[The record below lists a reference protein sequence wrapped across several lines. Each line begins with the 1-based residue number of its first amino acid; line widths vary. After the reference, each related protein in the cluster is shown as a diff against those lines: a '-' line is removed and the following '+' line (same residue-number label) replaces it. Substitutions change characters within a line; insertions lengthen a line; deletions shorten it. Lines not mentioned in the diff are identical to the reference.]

1 MNKPKFDS
9 LPANYQAILIESAHD
24 AAKYQRDLN
33 AKQVAEIIAGVK
45 EAGVEV
51 IDRSIP
57 PRSGKSSMSRYAKP
71 LLRSMGWIFSIDRGR
86 EVAAGACRG
95 EWA

>member
-9 LPANYQAILIESAHD
+9 LPANYQTILIESAHD

-51 IDRSIP
+51 IEQIDTAPFRQIVDE
-57 PRSGKSSMSRYAKP
+57 P
-71 LLRSMGWIFSIDRGR
+71 LRQAFAEKYGMDLLNAI
-86 EVAAGACRG
+86 AA
-95 EWA
+95 EK